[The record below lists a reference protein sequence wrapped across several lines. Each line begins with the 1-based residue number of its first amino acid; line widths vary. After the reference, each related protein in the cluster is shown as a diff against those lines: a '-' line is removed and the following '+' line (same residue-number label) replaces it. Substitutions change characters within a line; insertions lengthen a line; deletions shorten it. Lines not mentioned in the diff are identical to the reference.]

1 MTTIRTTTQ
10 VYRVYVRATPEAIWD
25 ALTNPDQTDR
35 YGYRGRAEYDL
46 SPGGAYRM
54 PAPEEMRAMGAPDVI
69 VVGEVLEA
77 DAPRRLVQTWHPV
90 WDTDLAAETPTR
102 LLWAVDPAEG
112 GVTILSMTHEL
123 DGAPL
128 AAAQVA
134 GGADGRTGGWSYVL
148 SDLKTLLE
156 TGRPLAG

>member
-1 MTTIRTTTQ
+1 MTAIRTTTQ

-90 WDTDLAAETPTR
+90 WDADLA
-102 LLWAVDPAEG
+102 
-112 GVTILSMTHEL
+112 S
-123 DGAPL
+123 GAPSSSWVIERIVTPPS
-128 AAAQVA
+128 AGSTAQMRRVGVSRLRWPA
-134 GGADGRTGGWSYVL
+134 GRTA
-148 SDLKTLLE
+148 
-156 TGRPLAG
+156 GRAAGAMCSAT